1 MMTRSGRAGGV
12 SVSDPPSAGSAR
24 RRLARIV
31 PTDEAHGVTTL
42 ELFFDLVFVFAI
54 TQITAFMAADLG
66 LRGCLRGLVLLS
78 LLWFAWCSYSWLGN
92 QAHADEGILRGAYI
106 VAMAAMFVVA
116 LAIPEAWGDEGGGI
130 SAPLLLAA
138 GLTVVRSTHLGV
150 YVVAA
155 AGDAG
160 LRRQV
165 VKTAVP
171 VGMSAALLLVGAAL
185 GGPTQTALWAL
196 AIVVDYSGIYLSG
209 ADWRLPAPGHFAER
223 YGLIVLIALGESL
236 IAVGV
241 GVGRL
246 PVTVPIVV
254 GALLGM
260 AVSVALWW
268 AYFDVV
274 APVAERV
281 LHTRQGADRVRLARD
296 SYTYLHFPMVA
307 GVIYLALGLKKVAQ
321 YVGDEPHHALTEPL
335 PTTALWA
342 LYGGVAAYLLGH
354 LAFRLRNIG
363 SINRPRAAVAVVL
376 LAAPLALGRM
386 PALGALAVLAGVLV
400 ALIAFEVVRYADA
413 RAAVRAEMA
422 RH

>member
-1 MMTRSGRAGGV
+1 VSQPHPQSTGAGEARS
-12 SVSDPPSAGSAR
+12 R

-31 PTDEAHGVTTL
+31 PTDEGHGVTTL

-54 TQITAFMAADLG
+54 TQITAFMAQDLG
-66 LRGCLRGLVLLS
+66 WRGILRGLVLLS

-92 QAHADEGILRGAYI
+92 QAHADEGIVRAAVI

-116 LAIPEAWGDEGGGI
+116 LAIPEAWSDESGGV
-130 SAPLLLAA
+130 SAPVLLAA
-138 GLTVVRSTHLGV
+138 ALAVVRLTHLAV

-165 VKTAVP
+165 ARAAAP
-171 VGMSAALLLVGAAL
+171 VGISAALLLIGAVL
-185 GGPTQTALWAL
+185 GGPAQTALWAL
-196 AIVVDYSGIYLSG
+196 ALVVDYAGIYAAG

-236 IAVGV
+236 IAVGA
-241 GVGRL
+241 GVGHL

-254 GALLGM
+254 AALLGM
-260 AVSVALWW
+260 TISVALWW
-268 AYFDVV
+268 SYFDVV

-281 LHTRQGADRVRLARD
+281 LRKRQGIDRVRLARD

-321 YVGDEPHHALTEPL
+321 FVGDPTHHGLTEPL

-342 LYGGVAAYLLGH
+342 LYGGVAAYLIGH
-354 LAFRLRNIG
+354 LAFRMRNLG
-363 SINRPRAAVAVVL
+363 SINRPRAVVAVVL
-376 LAAPLALGRM
+376 LAAPLFAGRLPALAALG
-386 PALGALAVLAGVLV
+386 VLTGVLV
-400 ALIAFEVVRYADA
+400 ALIVFEVVRYGEA
-413 RAAVRAEMA
+413 RLAVRAEA
-422 RH
+422 AHH

>member
-1 MMTRSGRAGGV
+1 VSQPHPQPPGGGG
-12 SVSDPPSAGSAR
+12 PPPR

-31 PTDEAHGVTTL
+31 PTDEGHGVTTL

-54 TQITAFMAADLG
+54 TQITTFMADDLG
-66 LRGCLRGLVLLS
+66 WRSVLRGLVLLS

-92 QAHADEGILRGAYI
+92 QAHADEGIVRAAVV

-130 SAPLLLAA
+130 SAPVLLAA
-138 GLTVVRSTHLGV
+138 ALAVVRLTHLAV
-150 YVVAA
+150 YAVAA
-155 AGDAG
+155 VGDAG

-165 VKTAVP
+165 LRTAVP
-171 VGMSAALLLVGAAL
+171 VGLSAALLLVGAVL
-185 GGPTQTALWAL
+185 GGPAQTALWAL
-196 AIVVDYSGIYLSG
+196 ALIVDYGGIYAVG

-241 GVGRL
+241 GVGSFPL
-246 PVTVPIVV
+246 TVPIVV
-254 GALLGM
+254 AALLGM

-281 LHTRQGADRVRLARD
+281 LRTRQGIDRVRLARD

-321 YVGDEPHHALTEPL
+321 YVGDPVHHGLAEPL
-335 PTTALWA
+335 PTTALWS
-342 LYGGVAAYLLGH
+342 LYGGVAAYLIGH
-354 LAFRLRNIG
+354 LAFRLRNLG
-363 SINRPRAAVAVVL
+363 SINRPRAVVAVL
-376 LAAPLALGRM
+376 LLPAPLALGRV
-386 PALGALAVLAGVLV
+386 PALAALAVLAGVLV
-400 ALIAFEVVRYADA
+400 GLIAFEVVRYAEA
-413 RAAVRAEMA
+413 RAAVRAEA
-422 RH
+422 AHH

>member
-1 MMTRSGRAGGV
+1 MRQPLPPEATVRPGRG
-12 SVSDPPSAGSAR
+12 R
-24 RRLARIV
+24 FTRIV
-31 PTDEAHGVTTL
+31 PTDEGHGVTTL

-54 TQITAFMAADLG
+54 TQITAFMASDLG
-66 LRGCLRGLVLLS
+66 IRGCLRGLVLLS

-92 QAHADEGILRGAYI
+92 QAHADEGILRGAYHL
-106 VAMAAMFVVA
+106 AMTAMFVVA

-130 SAPLLLAA
+130 SAPILLAV
-138 GLTVVRSTHLGV
+138 GLAVVRATHLGV

-165 VKTAVP
+165 AKAAVP
-171 VGMSAALLLVGAAL
+171 VGLSAALLLVGAVL
-185 GGPTQTALWAL
+185 GGPAQTALWAVAL
-196 AIVVDYSGIYLSG
+196 VVDYSGIYFSG

-241 GVGRL
+241 GVGHL

-260 AVSVALWW
+260 VVSVALWW

-281 LHTRQGADRVRLARD
+281 LRKREGIERVRLARD
-296 SYTYLHFPMVA
+296 SYTYLHFPMVG

-321 YVGDEPHHALTEPL
+321 YVGDEHHHALTDPL
-335 PTTALWA
+335 PKTALWA
-342 LYGGVAAYLLGH
+342 LYAGVAAYLLGH
-354 LAFRLRNIG
+354 LAFRMRNIG
-363 SINRPRAAVAVVL
+363 SINRPRAAVAVLLL
-376 LAAPLALGRM
+376 LAPPALGRM

-400 ALIAFEVVRYADA
+400 ALIAFEVVRYAEA
-413 RAAVRAEMA
+413 RAAVRAELA
-422 RH
+422 QH

>member
-1 MMTRSGRAGGV
+1 
-12 SVSDPPSAGSAR
+12 
-24 RRLARIV
+24 V

-66 LRGCLRGLVLLS
+66 VRGCLRGLVLLS

-92 QAHADEGILRGAYI
+92 QAHADEGVLRGAYI

-116 LAIPEAWGDEGGGI
+116 LAIPEAWGDEGGGL
-130 SAPLLLAA
+130 SAPVLLAA
-138 GLTVVRSTHLGV
+138 GLTVVRATHLAV

-165 VKTAVP
+165 VRAAVP
-171 VGMSAALLLVGAAL
+171 VGASAALLLVGAVL
-185 GGPTQTALWAL
+185 GGPAQTGLWAL
-196 AIVVDYSGIYLSG
+196 ALVVDYSGIYLSG
-209 ADWRLPAPGHFAER
+209 VDWRLPAPRHFAER

-241 GVGRL
+241 GVGHL
-246 PVTVPIVV
+246 PVTVPIVA

-281 LHTRQGADRVRLARD
+281 LRERRGIDRVRLARD

-321 YVGDEPHHALTEPL
+321 YVGDESHHALTDPL

-342 LYGGVAAYLLGH
+342 LYGGVAAYLLAH
-354 LAFRLRNIG
+354 LAFRMRNIG
-363 SINRPRAAVAVVL
+363 SINRPRAVVAVL
-376 LAAPLALGRM
+376 LLPAPLALGQM
-386 PALGALAVLAGVLV
+386 PALGALGLLAGILV

-413 RAAVRAEMA
+413 RARVRAELA
-422 RH
+422 QH

>member
-1 MMTRSGRAGGV
+1 MSQPHADAGDRG
-12 SVSDPPSAGSAR
+12 PQR

-130 SAPLLLAA
+130 SAPVVLAVA
-138 GLTVVRSTHLGV
+138 LAVVRSTHLAV
-150 YVVAA
+150 YAVAA

-165 VKTAVP
+165 AEGTAVP
-171 VGMSAALLLVGAAL
+171 VGARRRCCVVGAVL
-185 GGPTQTALWAL
+185 GGPAQTVLWAVAL
-196 AIVVDYSGIYLSG
+196 VVDYSGIYFSG

-241 GVGRL
+241 GVSHL
-246 PVTVPIVV
+246 P
-254 GALLGM
+254 
-260 AVSVALWW
+260 
-268 AYFDVV
+268 
-274 APVAERV
+274 
-281 LHTRQGADRVRLARD
+281 
-296 SYTYLHFPMVA
+296 
-307 GVIYLALGLKKVAQ
+307 
-321 YVGDEPHHALTEPL
+321 
-335 PTTALWA
+335 
-342 LYGGVAAYLLGH
+342 
-354 LAFRLRNIG
+354 
-363 SINRPRAAVAVVL
+363 
-376 LAAPLALGRM
+376 
-386 PALGALAVLAGVLV
+386 
-400 ALIAFEVVRYADA
+400 
-413 RAAVRAEMA
+413 
-422 RH
+422 